1 MRYIAVTE
9 PGGVDVLAL
18 KETAT
23 PEPGPGEVLIK
34 VSASG
39 VNRGDIA
46 QRKGIYPS
54 PPGAPEWPG
63 LEVAGVV
70 ADVGNGVEAW
80 SVGDKV
86 CALLP
91 GGGYAEYALAA
102 ASECLPVPAGLSMAE
117 AACLPETCMTVWSNV
132 VGRGCLQP
140 GERFLVH
147 GGTSGI
153 GTMAIQLMKQFGAIV
168 YATAGSHEKVA
179 VCRDLG
185 ADFAVN
191 YREDDFVELMLHESK
206 GKGVDVILDIV
217 GGDYLRRN
225 MKLAA
230 VEGRII
236 NIAVQGGSK
245 AEVNIAAVMMK
256 RLTLTGS
263 TLRAREP
270 EFKAALT
277 REVRERVWPW
287 VESGAVKPVLC
298 QAFPAEKVAE
308 AHQLMESSRHV
319 GQLVLAWGE

>member
-1 MRYIAVTE
+1 MRYIAVKE
-9 PGGVDVLAL
+9 PGGVEMLEL

-23 PEPGPGEVLIK
+23 PMPGLGEVLIK

-63 LEVAGVV
+63 LEVAGIIT
-70 ADVGNGVEAW
+70 AVGDGVEVW

-91 GGGYAEYALAA
+91 GGGYADHVLAV
-102 ASECLPVPAGLSMAE
+102 ASECLPIPTGLSMAE

-132 VGRGCLQP
+132 VERGRLQP

-168 YATAGSHEKVA
+168 YATAGSNEKVA

-185 ADFAVN
+185 ADYAVN
-191 YREDDFVELMLHESK
+191 YREDDFVELMLQESR

-225 MKLAA
+225 IKLAA
-230 VEGRII
+230 VEGRIV
-236 NIAVQGGSK
+236 NIAVQEGSK
-245 AEVNIAAVMMK
+245 AEVNIAALMMK

-263 TLRAREP
+263 TLRARES
-270 EFKAALT
+270 EFKASLAKV
-277 REVRERVWPW
+277 VRDRVWPW
-287 VESGAVKPVLC
+287 IESGKVRPALFR
-298 QAFPAEKVAE
+298 AFPAEKVAE
-308 AHQLMESSRHV
+308 AHQLMESSQHI
-319 GQLVLAWGE
+319 GQLVLTWGE

>member
-1 MRYIAVTE
+1 MRYIAVKE
-9 PGGVDVLAL
+9 PGGVEMLEL

-23 PEPGPGEVLIK
+23 PTPGLGEVLIK

-63 LEVAGVV
+63 LEVAGIIAAVGD
-70 ADVGNGVEAW
+70 DVESW

-91 GGGYAEYALAA
+91 GGGYADYALAV
-102 ASECLPVPAGLSMAE
+102 ASECLPVPSGLSMAE

-132 VGRGCLQP
+132 IDRGRLQS

-153 GTMAIQLMKQFGAIV
+153 GTMAIQLIKQFGAAV
-168 YATAGSHEKVA
+168 YATAGSDEKVA

-185 ADFAVN
+185 ADYAVN
-191 YREDDFVELMLHESK
+191 YRQDDFVELMLQESQ

-225 MKLAA
+225 IKLAA
-230 VEGRII
+230 VEGRIV

-245 AEVNIAAVMMK
+245 AEVNIAALMMK

-263 TLRAREP
+263 TLRARES
-270 EFKAALT
+270 EFKASLAKV
-277 REVRERVWPW
+277 VRDRVWPW
-287 VESGAVKPVLC
+287 IESGKIKPVLYR
-298 QAFPAEKVAE
+298 AFPAEKVAE
-308 AHQLMESSRHV
+308 AHQLMESSQHI
-319 GQLVLAWGE
+319 GQLVLTWGE